1 VFSCWK
7 KTLEKVAEMLRL
19 ENIPFEMISGKL
31 SLKDRLR
38 VLKNFRS
45 PAGAN
50 ILLMTLGTGAVG

>member
-1 VFSCWK
+1 
-7 KTLEKVAEMLRL
+7 MLRL
-19 ENIPFEMISGKL
+19 ENIPFEMISGML
-31 SLKDRLR
+31 SLNDRLR